1 MKKPL
6 RLWPGVA
13 AATVLFVMW
22 YIAANVLP
30 SARETGQ
37 IAGFGS
43 ALVIVIW
50 WLFFSRARWM
60 ERIAAL
66 VLMAIAAIATRPL
79 MHISIAGGAMG
90 ALPYALAIPPACL
103 ALVAWAVAARPWSDA
118 GRRLASLAAFLL
130 IASASTALLR
140 TDGVGGGTLF
150 QLQWRWTPTAE
161 QSLLSEVKDEP
172 AAEEP
177 SPVAPT
183 STSGSNAKPEE
194 TPASPSA
201 APRPPS
207 EAETTAPPIS
217 ARAPEWPGFRGPDRS
232 GVVRGVRIDTNWS
245 ASPPVQLWRRRIG
258 PGWSSF
264 AVDGNLFYTQE
275 QRGDEEIVAC
285 YHVSTGEPV
294 WRHRDHVR
302 FYESNGGAGPRGTPT
317 ISNARVYS
325 LGATGIL
332 NALDA
337 RTGAVVWSRNASS
350 DTRVEVPMWGF
361 SSSPLVIDQ
370 VVIVATSGTLAG
382 YDAATGRLRW
392 VGPHNGVS
400 YSSPHLVTIDG
411 VQQAVLLSGKVTSV
425 APADGKIVWQ
435 QEWEGGA
442 IVQPAVIGDGDLLI
456 SSMTF
461 TGGIGTRRLTV
472 RHGSEGW
479 SVTER
484 WTSNALKPY
493 FNDYVIHKGY
503 AFGFDGNILASV
515 DLADGARKWKG
526 GRYGSGQLI
535 LLADQDLLLV
545 QSEEGELALVSA
557 TPDTFT
563 EIARAPALEG
573 KTWNHPV
580 LVGDVLLVRNGEEM
594 AAFRLA
600 RAR

>member
-1 MKKPL
+1 MHNPL
-6 RLWPGVA
+6 RVWPGVA
-13 AATVLFVMW
+13 AATVLVVMR

-30 SARETGQ
+30 AARETGQ
-37 IAGFGS
+37 IAGFAS

-50 WLFFSRARWM
+50 WLCFSRARWL

-66 VLMAIAAIATRPL
+66 MLIAIAAIATRPL
-79 MHISIAGGAMG
+79 MHTSIAGGAMG
-90 ALPYALAIPPACL
+90 ALSYALAIPPACL
-103 ALVAWAVAARPWSDA
+103 ALVVWAVAARQWSGG
-118 GRRLASLAAFLL
+118 GRRLALLAAFLL

-161 QSLLSEVKDEP
+161 QRLLAEMKDEP
-172 AAEEP
+172 AAPVP
-177 SPVAPT
+177 SPVALAT
-183 STSGSNAKPEE
+183 ASGSTAKPEE
-194 TPASPSA
+194 PAASPGA
-201 APRPPS
+201 APLPPS
-207 EAETTAPPIS
+207 EAETTATPPS

-232 GVVRGVRIDTNWS
+232 GVVRGVRVDTNWS

-258 PGWSSF
+258 PGWASF
-264 AVDGNLFYTQE
+264 AIDGDLFYTQE

-294 WRHRDHVR
+294 WRHRDPVR

-392 VGPHNGVS
+392 VGTHNGVS

-411 VQQAVLLSGKVTSV
+411 VQQAVLLSGKATSV
-425 APADGKIVWQ
+425 TPADGKILWQ

-472 RHGSEGW
+472 RHGTEGW

-515 DLADGARKWKG
+515 DLADGTRKWKG

-545 QSEEGELALVSA
+545 LSEEGELALVSA

-563 EIARAPALEG
+563 EIARAPALQG

-580 LVGDVLLVRNGEEM
+580 LVGNVLLVRNGEEM

-600 RAR
+600 RAH